1 MKLSRAFGSLALFT
15 ILAAPALAV
24 VPDAPTV
31 TVSGAPRVLQFK
43 WNYVPRA
50 NWYEVWFRAN
60 AGAAWVKYAEAPS
73 WRPRA
78 DINVSV
84 HLLDWRAARYR
95 VAACNSLGCTN
106 SSEIG
111 VQSVLPQTR
120 LTLTVGSPAE
130 YGDLGWSVDASED
143 GRRVVGAAPSSNSGA
158 AYVYR
163 KDGTKWTREAILK
176 PDVVQAGAGYDSEVA
191 INADGTVVALGNRS
205 EDRNPAD
212 PESEGETG
220 AVYLFRRVG
229 TTWHLEQKL
238 VVPNAEYGEQF
249 GYHVDLDASGNLLA
263 AYRRTGGVPV
273 SGGSVEIYRHTSAGW
288 VREALLPT
296 FEDGDNCD
304 GMALSGD
311 GSTLVRDCKGG
322 LTRVQ
327 PGRVD
332 VFRAPSW
339 QRVANIPHAAMSGNN
354 INTVGISHDGNRF
367 AIRVVEPVGEFS
379 IARAHVEVFRFAEG
393 AWSSDGVLEHG
404 AWTVD
409 GDPNLADSR
418 FGEAIS
424 MSRDGR
430 FLAIG
435 DWHDTAGGS
444 GVLYPPIANGGAA
457 TGAVYVFERGP
468 RGWRQ
473 RQFIKAWS
481 PSSDWYGFSVSL
493 ADNGRLLAVGAPF
506 TTGAGA
512 ISLY

>member
-1 MKLSRAFGSLALFT
+1 VKSSLPVRLLCVVSL
-15 ILAAPALAV
+15 LASVPALAV

-111 VQSVLPQTR
+111 VLSALPQTR
-120 LTLTVGSPAE
+120 LTLLPGPDFGE
-130 YGDLGWSVDASED
+130 LGWSVDVSED
-143 GRRVVGAAPSSNSGA
+143 GKRVVGNGSSFLSGA
-158 AYVYR
+158 VYVYR
-163 KDGTKWTREAILK
+163 KDGATWTREAILK
-176 PDVVQAGAGYDSEVA
+176 ASIEQPGAAYDSEVA
-191 INADGTVVALGNRS
+191 INADGSVVALGLRS

-220 AVYLFRRVG
+220 AVYLFRRTG
-229 TTWHLEQKL
+229 TVWQLEQKL
-238 VVPNAEYGEQF
+238 VVPNADYGEQF

-263 AYRRTGGVPV
+263 AWRRTGGVSL
-273 SGGSVEIYRHTSAGW
+273 SGGSVELYRHSGGGW

-304 GMALSGD
+304 GIALSGD
-311 GSTLVRDCKGG
+311 GGTLVRDCKGG
-322 LTRVQ
+322 LTPVIS
-327 PGRVD
+327 GRVD
-332 VFRAPSW
+332 VFRAPTW
-339 QRVANIPHAAMSGNN
+339 QRVAHIPHAAMNGNA
-354 INTVGISHDGNRF
+354 INSVGISHDGNRF
-367 AIRVVEPVGEFS
+367 AIRVVEPTGDFG
-379 IARAHVEVFRFAEG
+379 IPRPHVEIFGYTDG
-393 AWSSDGVLEHG
+393 AWVADGRVETG
-404 AWTVD
+404 AWMQN
-409 GDPNLADSR
+409 GDTGLADSR

-430 FLAIG
+430 FLAVG
-435 DWHDTAGGS
+435 DWRDTAGGA
-444 GVLYPPIANGGAA
+444 GVLYPPIASSGTA
-457 TGAVYVFERGP
+457 TGGVYVFERAP

-473 RQFIKAWS
+473 RQFIKSWN

-493 ADNGRLLAVGAPF
+493 GDNGRLLAVGAPYA
-506 TTGAGA
+506 TGAGS